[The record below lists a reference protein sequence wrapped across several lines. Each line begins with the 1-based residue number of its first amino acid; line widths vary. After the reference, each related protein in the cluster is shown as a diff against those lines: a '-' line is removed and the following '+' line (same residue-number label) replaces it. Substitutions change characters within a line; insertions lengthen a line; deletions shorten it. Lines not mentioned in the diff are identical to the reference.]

1 MKTEI
6 ASSVQPFT
14 INIPDTVL
22 NDLQRRLSNTRWMNP
37 LESTG
42 WKHGIN
48 PDYLKEF
55 ISYWNTTFD
64 WRAQEKKLNQFKHF
78 TADVEDY
85 NLHFIHEKGKGQY
98 RSQYYSCTGGLI
110 HFIVSTRSSPC

>member
-6 ASSVQPFT
+6 ASSVRPFT
-14 INIPDTVL
+14 INIHDTVL
-22 NDLQRRLSNTRWMNP
+22 NDLQRRLSKTRWMNP

-78 TADVEDY
+78 TSGVEDY
-85 NLHFIHEKGKGQY
+85 NLHFIHEKGKGPVTDPNTTPP
-98 RSQYYSCTGGLI
+98 R
-110 HFIVSTRSSPC
+110 VA